1 MDRIEII
8 FGFISKKRQGA
19 TCRHSETGATVPL
32 QRFSIWRLSMNF
44 NEEIVTQAK
53 ASVNARIEGK
63 NARVPAIKFCF
74 WQQFMTTVLYELEL
88 AGKI

>member
-1 MDRIEII
+1 
-8 FGFISKKRQGA
+8 
-19 TCRHSETGATVPL
+19 
-32 QRFSIWRLSMNF
+32 MNF